1 MPVLYHRTYKRDE
14 SADWVVFVHGAGGSS
29 SIWFK
34 QLRDFRA
41 HFNVCM
47 VDLRGHGSSSAVTG
61 GTYSFEALSADILDV
76 LDHLGI
82 ERAHF
87 VGVSLGTIL
96 IRALAEQAPER
107 VQAIVQA
114 GAITRL
120 DTRSRFLVSVG
131 NALKR
136 VMPFM
141 WLYRL
146 FAWIIMPRP
155 HHREARDLFVEEAQN
170 LSQDEFLRW
179 FELTD
184 AVNPLLRHFRE
195 NELYI
200 PTLYVMGEQDH
211 LFLPP
216 TRDLVRRH
224 ALGTL
229 FVIPDTGHVCNVER
243 PSVFNRVAINF
254 LERHGSGA
262 THGAAGPARADAALP
277 S

>member
-1 MPVLYHRTYKRDE
+1 MLYYRTYKRE
-14 SADWVVFVHGAGGSS
+14 EAADWVVFVHGAGGSS

-34 QLRDFRA
+34 QLREFRA

-47 VDLRGHGSSSAVTG
+47 VDLRGHGSSSSFTG

-76 LDHLGI
+76 LDHLGV

-96 IRALAEQAPER
+96 IRALAEQAPDR
-107 VQAIVQA
+107 VLAMVQA

-120 DTRSRFLVSVG
+120 NARSRVLVQVG
-131 NALKR
+131 DTLKH

-179 FELTD
+179 FGLTND
-184 AVNPLLRHFRE
+184 VNPLLRHFKE
-195 NELYI
+195 NDLLI

-216 TRDLVRRH
+216 TRDLVQRH
-224 ALGTL
+224 DFGTL
-229 FVIPDTGHVCNVER
+229 FVIPETGHVCNVER
-243 PSVFNRVAINF
+243 PDVFNRVAINF
-254 LERHGSGA
+254 LLRHGS
-262 THGAAGPARADAALP
+262 AADTRPSGSAAVDTTML